1 MPACSVPSWPTALR
15 TTENMKADIG
25 NEDVIGAVGVALL
38 AAALYLIGLV
48 WMLLFLGT
56 GLTGLAV
63 WIGLTRR
70 RRVSDP

>member
-1 MPACSVPSWPTALR
+1 MNTGI
-15 TTENMKADIG
+15 DI
-25 NEDVIGAVGVALL
+25 EDVIGAVGVGLL

-56 GLTGLAV
+56 ILTGLAV

-70 RRVSDP
+70 RPRRQKGG